1 MEGQK
6 LRKDKYLRCLCSINT
21 VYEDDI
27 GRTNLIEHHIDTKEV
42 NPIKQPPRKVPLA
55 FAEAEKECITQLEKQ
70 RVIQKSTSP
79 WASLIVSVRKK
90 NGKVCPCVDY
100 RRFNAITEPDAF
112 PLPIIQDCFDSVA
125 GSAIFSTFEPF
136 PDTIKFP

>member
-70 RVIQKSTSP
+70 SYTE
-79 WASLIVSVRKK
+79 
-90 NGKVCPCVDY
+90 VDFPVGISN
-100 RRFNAITEPDAF
+100 RFSE
-112 PLPIIQDCFDSVA
+112 
-125 GSAIFSTFEPF
+125 E
-136 PDTIKFP
+136 KEW